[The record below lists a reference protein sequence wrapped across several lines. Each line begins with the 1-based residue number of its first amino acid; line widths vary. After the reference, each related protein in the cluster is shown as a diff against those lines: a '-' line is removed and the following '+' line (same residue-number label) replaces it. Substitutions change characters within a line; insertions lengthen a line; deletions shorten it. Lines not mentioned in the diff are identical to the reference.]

1 MRYGASRYST
11 LQYFGTVRMAS
22 ILPGLVWYDKVWRRI
37 VRYGAVR
44 IDFVNSPSLFY
55 NDRFFKNSCFI
66 SYSTGTI
73 KVELL

>member
-37 VRYGAVR
+37 
-44 IDFVNSPSLFY
+44 DFVNSPSLFY